1 MLIQTELKATLKRL
15 RLSGMLATLP
25 DRLAFARKDKIDYT
39 DFLQLV
45 LSDEIERRDHK
56 RIEIRLQDAGF
67 DEECTLERFD
77 WSSQIRIDKARL
89 MDLFG
94 LHFIERHE
102 NIAFSG
108 PVGVGKTYLAQA
120 LGHAACR
127 AGYRVLFI
135 RTDALLKALAASR
148 ADNSFDRELRRFIA
162 PDLVVIDDFGLR
174 KLSGQA
180 SSDFYDL
187 IVERHTRASTLSRP
201 TEPSRNGW
209 LFSMKRFS
217 GKAHWIVSVIAPT
230 SSSLRESRI
239 ENEPRLRR
247 KTENQNLGTCRREGS
262 HQAGLCRSPRDHE
275 VSKLAML
282 QVGCAADRRL

>member
-1 MLIQTELKATLKRL
+1 MLIQPELQATLKRL

-25 DRLAFARKDKIDYT
+25 DRLAFARKDKLDYT

-56 RIEIRLQDAGF
+56 HIETRLHDAGF

-77 WSSQIRIDKARL
+77 WSAQIRIDKPRL

-94 LHFIERHE
+94 LHFIERRE

-120 LGHAACR
+120 LGHSACR

-135 RTDALLKALAASR
+135 RTDALLKALASSR

-162 PDLVVIDDFGLR
+162 PDLIVIDDFGLR

-187 IVERHTRASTLSRP
+187 VVERHTRAATIITSNRLCGAP
-201 TEPSRNGW
+201 HN
-209 LFSMKRFS
+209 RFN
-217 GKAHWIVSVIAPT
+217 AEHIVMRTPVAESPQ
-230 SSSLRESRI
+230 SSLFRMFFS
-239 ENEPRLRR
+239 PHKSTVCQRR
-247 KTENQNLGTCRREGS
+247 NQLV
-262 HQAGLCRSPRDHE
+262 A
-275 VSKLAML
+275 
-282 QVGCAADRRL
+282 CAEAA

>member
-15 RLSGMLATLP
+15 RLSGILATLP

-56 RIEIRLQDAGF
+56 RVEVRLTEAGF

-77 WSSQIRIDKARL
+77 WSAEIRIDKAHL

-94 LHFIERHE
+94 LHFIQRHE
-102 NIAFSG
+102 NISFSG

-120 LGHAACR
+120 LGHGACR

-135 RTDALLKALAASR
+135 RTDELLKVLARSR

-162 PDLVVIDDFGLR
+162 PDLLVIDDFGLR

-187 IVERHTRASTLSRP
+187 IIERHTRASTIITSDRAVDEWMAVFD
-201 TEPSRNGW
+201 EPLLGQSALDRFCHRAHQFVIEGD
-209 LFSMKRFS
+209 SYRKRTAPAA
-217 GKAHWIVSVIAPT
+217 KAV
-230 SSSLRESRI
+230 
-239 ENEPRLRR
+239 
-247 KTENQNLGTCRREGS
+247 KTKTGG
-262 HQAGLCRSPRDHE
+262 
-275 VSKLAML
+275 
-282 QVGCAADRRL
+282 